1 MTVVLNDPA
10 TLADLVRF
18 GPVPHDVEAAARK
31 QLPFEN
37 KFRALTAY
45 TENRGVWGT
54 DEIRQSRSQRAE
66 VVDPA
71 PSQQVWKH
79 LRAGEAAMDHEC
91 EAEDAPAA
99 VEGQTGGV
107 LAPELESL
115 YRPLHATRHIL
126 DHLAVTGHRDSGV
139 EQADPL
145 DGGDR
150 RLQSLGTVH
159 EGIDPGHVSGEDGVT
174 RNQDPGALLEEGDLS
189 ERVPA
194 GPARPA
200 S

>member
-18 GPVPHDVEAAARK
+18 GPVPHDVEAAARQ

-37 KFRALTAY
+37 KFRALTAF

-79 LRAGEAAMDHEC
+79 LRAGEA
-91 EAEDAPAA
+91 
-99 VEGQTGGV
+99 
-107 LAPELESL
+107 
-115 YRPLHATRHIL
+115 
-126 DHLAVTGHRDSGV
+126 
-139 EQADPL
+139 
-145 DGGDR
+145 
-150 RLQSLGTVH
+150 
-159 EGIDPGHVSGEDGVT
+159 GVT
-174 RNQDPGALLEEGDLS
+174 RIQDPGALLEEGDLS

>member
-1 MTVVLNDPA
+1 
-10 TLADLVRF
+10 
-18 GPVPHDVEAAARK
+18 
-31 QLPFEN
+31 
-37 KFRALTAY
+37 
-45 TENRGVWGT
+45 
-54 DEIRQSRSQRAE
+54 
-66 VVDPA
+66 
-71 PSQQVWKH
+71 
-79 LRAGEAAMDHEC
+79 MDHEC

-99 VEGQTGGV
+99 VEGQSGGV

-115 YRPLHATRHIL
+115 YGPLHATRHIL

-174 RNQDPGALLEEGDLS
+174 AIRTLERSSKRATCPSECPPDRHDPQADGSGLEQF
-189 ERVPA
+189 
-194 GPARPA
+194 AR
-200 S
+200 

>member
-1 MTVVLNDPA
+1 MSAKPKTRRQPWKAN
-10 TLADLVRF
+10 
-18 GPVPHDVEAAARK
+18 
-31 QLPFEN
+31 
-37 KFRALTAY
+37 RA
-45 TENRGVWGT
+45 
-54 DEIRQSRSQRAE
+54 
-66 VVDPA
+66 
-71 PSQQVWKH
+71 
-79 LRAGEAAMDHEC
+79 
-91 EAEDAPAA
+91 
-99 VEGQTGGV
+99 GV
-107 LAPELESL
+107 LAAELESL

>member
-1 MTVVLNDPA
+1 MTVGLNDPA

-18 GPVPHDVEAAARK
+18 GPVPHDVEAAARQ

-71 PSQQVWKH
+71 PKQQVWKH
-79 LRAGEAAMDHEC
+79 LRA
-91 EAEDAPAA
+91 
-99 VEGQTGGV
+99 
-107 LAPELESL
+107 S
-115 YRPLHATRHIL
+115 
-126 DHLAVTGHRDSGV
+126 
-139 EQADPL
+139 
-145 DGGDR
+145 
-150 RLQSLGTVH
+150 TVH

-174 RNQDPGALLEEGDLS
+174 RNQDPGELLEEGDLS
-189 ERVPA
+189 GRV
-194 GPARPA
+194 
-200 S
+200 

>member
-18 GPVPHDVEAAARK
+18 GPVPHDVEAAARQ

-71 PSQQVWKH
+71 PSQP
-79 LRAGEAAMDHEC
+79 EC

-99 VEGQTGGV
+99 VEGQSGGV